1 MWIHIISDIIYLHMK
16 SIPYINK
23 IPYHWLIFSTAAFSI
38 FITATDRSALNI
50 ILPEI
55 SEEFSA
61 DLPTAQWVTIIYFL
75 TVVSLLV
82 PMGRLSD
89 IIGSKKVIV
98 TGLLIFTIGGIV
110 STWAPNLP
118 LLIFA
123 RFVQGVG
130 GGMIQGTSF
139 IIAVSA
145 FDETQKGKA
154 IGLNL
159 IFVSLGNLIG
169 PLIGGLIAG
178 FIDWRALFILFSFLS
193 FMSGALSIILLP
205 KNSSP
210 TKILSDFDW
219 AGAGLLIAGFAF
231 LLSGITIASR
241 TGLNSAISIIL
252 LTVSILLIT
261 LFIIKSVRANHPVL
275 NIKLFKIP
283 VFTLSVI
290 ATLTA
295 FIAMSSVPFIL
306 PFYLKYVLLF
316 STERIGTVL
325 VPGGIAMGI
334 MSPITGRLSD
344 KFGSRWFSAGCLLW
358 TSIGLFILSTLNS
371 ESNEWLPYIGV
382 IPVMSG
388 VGGFYAPSN
397 STILNV
403 VTQSQR
409 GSIIGLIN
417 LTRNLGN
424 LLSIPISVLI
434 ITTIMKSN
442 GFYPDL
448 SSVTESSDPNLLNVF
463 ILGMDRAFLYIGIL
477 CIVGSIISLYRRP
490 LK

>member
-1 MWIHIISDIIYLHMK
+1 M
-16 SIPYINK
+16 
-23 IPYHWLIFSTAAFSI
+23 
-38 FITATDRSALNI
+38 
-50 ILPEI
+50 
-55 SEEFSA
+55 
-61 DLPTAQWVTIIYFL
+61 
-75 TVVSLLV
+75 
-82 PMGRLSD
+82 
-89 IIGSKKVIV
+89 
-98 TGLLIFTIGGIV
+98 
-110 STWAPNLP
+110 
-118 LLIFA
+118 
-123 RFVQGVG
+123 
-130 GGMIQGTSF
+130 
-139 IIAVSA
+139 
-145 FDETQKGKA
+145 
-154 IGLNL
+154 
-159 IFVSLGNLIG
+159 
-169 PLIGGLIAG
+169 
-178 FIDWRALFILFSFLS
+178 
-193 FMSGALSIILLP
+193 
-205 KNSSP
+205 
-210 TKILSDFDW
+210 
-219 AGAGLLIAGFAF
+219 
-231 LLSGITIASR
+231 
-241 TGLNSAISIIL
+241 
-252 LTVSILLIT
+252 
-261 LFIIKSVRANHPVL
+261 RANHPVL

>member
-1 MWIHIISDIIYLHMK
+1 MK
-16 SIPYINK
+16 SIPCINK

-98 TGLLIFTIGGIV
+98 TGLLIFTVGGIF

-178 FIDWRALFILFSFLS
+178 FIDWRALFILFSLLS
-193 FMSGALSIILLP
+193 FMSGALSVILLP

-219 AGAGLLIAGFAF
+219 AGSGLLIAGFAF

-241 TGLNSAISIIL
+241 AGLNSAISVTL

-261 LFIIKSVRANHPVL
+261 LFIIKSIRTKHPVL
-275 NIKLFKIP
+275 NINLFKIP
-283 VFTLSVI
+283 VFALSVI

-344 KFGSRWFSAGCLLW
+344 KFGSRWFTSGCLLW
-358 TSIGLFILSTLNS
+358 TSIGLFIL
-371 ESNEWLPYIGV
+371 SNEWLPYIGV

-397 STILNV
+397 SAILNV

-409 GSIIGLIN
+409 GSVIGLIN